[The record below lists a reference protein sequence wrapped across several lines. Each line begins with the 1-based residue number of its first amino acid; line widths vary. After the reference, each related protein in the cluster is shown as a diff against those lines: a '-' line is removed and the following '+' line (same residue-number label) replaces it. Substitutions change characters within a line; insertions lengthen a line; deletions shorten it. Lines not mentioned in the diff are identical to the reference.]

1 MKGVEDLYYGLF
13 LSYKIEREVFHGFR
27 SDIQMSI
34 NAITG
39 NVFNISDF
47 NIQVDPPK
55 FQYLLKVKTG
65 SLKRLGSEGMSI
77 PELESSI
84 KSRIDSNYIYNLT
97 YLPEFETI
105 KFNIMI
111 EYLRQDTG
119 LPIRLTVALEYK
131 AKEKLLRVITLY

>member
-1 MKGVEDLYYGLF
+1 LKT
-13 LSYKIEREVFHGFR
+13 YKIEREVLNGFQG
-27 SDIQMSI
+27 DVQMSI
-34 NAITG
+34 NAITE

-47 NIQVDPPK
+47 TIQIDSHK
-55 FQYLLKVKTG
+55 FQYLLKSKTG
-65 SLKRLGSEGMSI
+65 SLKRLGSAGMSI

-84 KSRIDSNYIYNLT
+84 KSRIDSNYVYNLT

-111 EYLRQDTG
+111 QYLRQDTG

-131 AKEKLLRVITLY
+131 AKEKLLRVITLF